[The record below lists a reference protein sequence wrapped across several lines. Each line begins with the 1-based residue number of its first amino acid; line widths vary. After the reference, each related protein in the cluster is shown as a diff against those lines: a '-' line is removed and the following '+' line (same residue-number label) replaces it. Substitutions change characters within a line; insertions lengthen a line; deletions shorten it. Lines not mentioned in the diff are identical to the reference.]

1 MERLSKQRD
10 ELLEKLSS
18 RDNQLANFKSSL
30 AQVLCACSPLI
41 FIREALKKRFGSFKF
56 FSASLSLIPSL

>member
-18 RDNQLANFKSSL
+18 RDEQLANFKSSL
-30 AQVLCACSPLI
+30 AQVFCACSPLI
-41 FIREALKKRFGSFKF
+41 LIREALKKRIGSFKF
-56 FSASLSLIPSL
+56 ISASLGLIPS